1 MMKELLNLNFEE
13 LELNDEDLQEEL
25 KGLEEELSACGF
37 FCTWDNPKN

>member
-37 FCTWDNPKN
+37 FCTGDNPKN